1 MMWRKA
7 CPRCGGDLFLDSDL
21 HGDFISCIQC
31 GAVMDESQV
40 RWLSVLARRGRDPGD
55 RLPGRAGAGA

>member
-31 GAVMDESQV
+31 GLVLDESRV
-40 RWLSVLARRGRDPGD
+40 PRLGVLARSGRKARDRVPGK
-55 RLPGRAGAGA
+55 LGAGA